1 MNSRVAPIA
10 HVVNFS
16 AARVGV
22 GALTAFGVMSA
33 RLTGRAHR
41 REEVIGDDPA
51 TVLWRRNLHIRTADA
66 FDDEDEVEEYLS
78 M

>member
-22 GALTAFGVMSA
+22 GALSAFTALSA

-41 REEVIGDDPA
+41 HEDLRGEDPA
-51 TVLWRRNLHIRTADA
+51 SLLWRRNMHIKTADA
-66 FDDEDEVEEYLS
+66 FDDEDEIEEYSLA
-78 M
+78 